1 MVVLINSVAILM
13 IPAKLVTLGLLKIR
27 VFFNIVY
34 DVIVSVHDVTND
46 ILPRESYYIVDVV
59 T

>member
-27 VFFNIVY
+27 VFFNKGY